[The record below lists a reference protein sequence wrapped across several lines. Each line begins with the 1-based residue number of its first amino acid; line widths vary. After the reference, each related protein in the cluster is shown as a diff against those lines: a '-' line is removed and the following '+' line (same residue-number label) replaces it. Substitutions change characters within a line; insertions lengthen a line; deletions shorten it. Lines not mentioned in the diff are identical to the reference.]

1 MIYKITV
8 QELGGA
14 WTLTLGTLDLGLWLL
29 ESMEQDFVDG
39 TARDCGDGGG
49 GGESARDGLVTCGG
63 KERELWL
70 AAVS

>member
-49 GGESARDGLVTCGG
+49 VGGRARGMDWSLVEEES
-63 KERELWL
+63 
-70 AAVS
+70 VSSGWRR